1 MSAAAIRRTPPN
13 YRREHGGGSCLVCA
27 SNSNIGQGVRR
38 SRAPAQRET
47 DDTMPNSQHVSILK
61 EGARAWNAWRGK
73 NPRLEP
79 QLGHLNLPVGH
90 RQFGAA
96 QGGPIDLSQADLC
109 GAALEH
115 ATLIDADLTGAYLV
129 QANLSHARL
138 RGANLAGANLSHA
151 RLVQADLKDAC
162 LDQATLGGA
171 NLREARNLTQAQID
185 QAYGDEGSLLPAGLV
200 RPAAWP
206 KSKKSKSTE
215 LARRLSLRPT
225 ARNLDPYTVLGVSPR
240 ASLQEIRAAYLKLV
254 KELHP
259 DGRELDPIASEQL
272 KTINKAYQD
281 LKVGERRAAAR
292 QAETK
297 WFARPGVLFVTAFL
311 GSSLTLLAVLG
322 CLHCAGSPPGD
333 DRAQTLPAAS
343 PNAVDSGGD
352 VGTRS
357 APASAASGREPADTA
372 ALAQARA
379 AADDAAW
386 IEAEREATSASLH
399 RYLGRYSNGRHARTA
414 AAELPSVV
422 NTEIALSKSFDGRNG
437 PAIDAAR
444 LLLRRYLDVYPG
456 GRLAPEVEHKLSA
469 IATAE
474 AEHLADTDAWAEA
487 QRTGSSDGLRRYL
500 AAYPSGENA
509 ANART
514 ALATIEASEARERA
528 DLAAWADAIG
538 DGSKDALRRYLTAY
552 PDGANAP
559 QARAALAAI
568 EASEERGK
576 ADRAAWVKANRDGSK
591 AALARYLAAFP
602 DGNHADHARASIA
615 VIEASEQHVKADRAA
630 WGRAEEAGTK
640 VAFIGYLVAFPDGEY
655 ASLARK
661 MLAAI
666 EASEASRQGDRT
678 ALMESPQNADSEAR
692 RGEGDP
698 HRDRD
703 TPATDKHALLETV
716 PPQSLEQDPLREHAD
731 WLRAQRRH
739 TKASYAAYLLTHP
752 DGRHAKQAR
761 ANIAELQNPAAKAKP
776 AP

>member
-1 MSAAAIRRTPPN
+1 
-13 YRREHGGGSCLVCA
+13 
-27 SNSNIGQGVRR
+27 
-38 SRAPAQRET
+38 
-47 DDTMPNSQHVSILK
+47 MPNSQHVSVLK
-61 EGARAWNAWRGK
+61 EGARAWNAWRGQ

-171 NLREARNLTQAQID
+171 NLRQVRNLTQAQID
-185 QAYGDEGSLLPAGLV
+185 RAYGDEGSLLPAGLV

-206 KSKKSKSTE
+206 KRKKKKSTE

-225 ARNLDPYTVLGVSPR
+225 THNLDPYTVLGVSQR

-254 KELHP
+254 KALHP

-281 LKVGERRAAAR
+281 LKAGERRAAAR
-292 QAETK
+292 RAETK

-311 GSSLTLLAVLG
+311 GSSLTLLAILG
-322 CLHCAGSPPGD
+322 GLYWAGSLPGD
-333 DRAQTLPAAS
+333 DQRQSLAAAS
-343 PNAVDSGGD
+343 PNAAEIGGEI
-352 VGTRS
+352 GTRS
-357 APASAASGREPADTA
+357 APANTTSQRQSADTA
-372 ALAQARA
+372 ALAEARA

-386 IEAEREATSASLH
+386 LEAEREATSASLH

-414 AAELPSVV
+414 AAELPAVV
-422 NTEIALSKSFDGRNG
+422 NAEIALNKSFDGRNG
-437 PAIDAAR
+437 AAMDAAR

-456 GRLAPEVEHKLSA
+456 GHLAPEVERKLNA
-469 IATAE
+469 IAAAE
-474 AEHLADTDAWAEA
+474 AEHLADNDAWAEA
-487 QRTGSSDGLRRYL
+487 QREGSSDGWRRYL
-500 AAYPSGENA
+500 ASHPSGENA

-514 ALATIEASEARERA
+514 ALAASEASEARERA
-528 DLAAWADAIG
+528 DHAAWSDAVG
-538 DGSKDALRRYLTAY
+538 DGSKAALHRYLAAY
-552 PDGANAP
+552 PDGANAV
-559 QARAALAAI
+559 QARGALAAI
-568 EASEERGK
+568 EASEERK
-576 ADRAAWVKANRDGSK
+576 RADRAAWVKANRDGSK

-602 DGNHADHARASIA
+602 DGNHADHARASMA
-615 VIEASEQHVKADRAA
+615 VIEASEEHVKADRAA

-640 VAFIGYLVAFPDGEY
+640 AAFSGYLVAFPDGEY
-655 ASLARK
+655 ASVARK

-666 EASEASRQGDRT
+666 EASEAGRQGDRI
-678 ALMESPQNADSEAR
+678 ALAGPQHNADGAAR

-698 HRDRD
+698 QRDRD
-703 TPATDKHALLETV
+703 SGATNNTAPRLETA
-716 PPQSLEQDPLREHAD
+716 PPALELDTLREHAD
-731 WLRAQRRH
+731 WLRAQRRR

-752 DGRHAKQAR
+752 NGRHANQAR
-761 ANIAELQNPAAKAKP
+761 ASIAELQNPAAKTKP
-776 AP
+776 VQAGKVVRQVTQAFRGNPSDAPASQKWQSADEPFIGADGRIRQR

>member
-1 MSAAAIRRTPPN
+1 
-13 YRREHGGGSCLVCA
+13 
-27 SNSNIGQGVRR
+27 
-38 SRAPAQRET
+38 
-47 DDTMPNSQHVSILK
+47 MPNSQHVSILK

-138 RGANLAGANLSHA
+138 RGANLAGANLSQA
-151 RLVQADLKDAC
+151 RLIQADLKDAC
-162 LDQATLGGA
+162 LEQATLGGA
-171 NLREARNLTQAQID
+171 NLREARNLTQAQIE

-206 KSKKSKSTE
+206 TSKKRKSTE
-215 LARRLSLRPT
+215 LARRLNLRSA
-225 ARNLDPYTVLGVSPR
+225 ARNLDPYTLLGVSRR

-292 QAETK
+292 QAERK

-311 GSSLTLLAVLG
+311 GSSLTLLAILG
-322 CLHCAGSPPGD
+322 GLYWAGSFPGD
-333 DRAQTLPAAS
+333 DQRQSLAAAS
-343 PNAVDSGGD
+343 PNAAESAGD

-357 APASAASGREPADTA
+357 APASATSEREPADTA
-372 ALAQARA
+372 ALAGARA

-414 AAELPSVV
+414 AAELPTVV
-422 NTEIALSKSFDGRNG
+422 NTEIALSKTFDARNG
-437 PAIDAAR
+437 PAMDAAR
-444 LLLRRYLDVYPG
+444 LLLRHYLDVYPG
-456 GRLAPEVEHKLSA
+456 GRLAPEVERKLNA
-469 IATAE
+469 IAAAE
-474 AEHLADTDAWAEA
+474 AEHLADNDAWAEA
-487 QRTGSSDGLRRYL
+487 QRAHSSDALRRYL
-500 AAYPSGENA
+500 ANHPSGENA

-528 DLAAWADAIG
+528 DHTAWGDAIG
-538 DGSKDALRRYLTAY
+538 DGSKAALHRYLAAY
-552 PDGANAP
+552 PDGANAA
-559 QARAALAAI
+559 QARVALAAI
-568 EASEERGK
+568 EASEERRK
-576 ADRAAWVKANRDGSK
+576 ADRVAWAKANRDGSK

-602 DGNHADHARASIA
+602 EGNHADHARASIA
-615 VIEASEQHVKADRAA
+615 VIEASEEHAKADRAA
-630 WGRAEEAGTK
+630 WDRAEEAGTK
-640 VAFIGYLVAFPDGEY
+640 AAFSGYLVAFPDGEY

-661 MLAAI
+661 MLTAI
-666 EASEASRQGDRT
+666 ETSEASRQGDRT
-678 ALMESPQNADSEAR
+678 ALAEPPQTADSEAR
-692 RGEGDP
+692 RGEGGLN
-698 HRDRD
+698 RDRD
-703 TPATDKHALLETV
+703 IPATGKNAPLLETA
-716 PPQSLEQDPLREHAD
+716 PQSMEQAPLREYAD
-731 WLRAQRRH
+731 WLRAQRRR

-752 DGRHAKQAR
+752 NGRHAKQAR
-761 ANIAELQNPAAKAKP
+761 ANIAELQNPAAKTKP
-776 AP
+776 AQASKVVKQVTQASRAYPSETPASQKWQSADEPFIGADGRIRQR